1 MTRLNA
7 NILLTAIAIIA
18 LTTSALFP
26 STTHAFRVDNFVRS
40 ANQFLVAGPDL
51 KDADWPSLSRFD
63 LIVLPAEAQN
73 FNPTVAQ
80 ELRLRNPDIVILA
93 YVPTVSYNDRYWN
106 DALHLQLKSQL
117 TAQME
122 LHNRYGEQVSIW
134 PQTRAYNVSNTAYRN
149 VYVDYVASEI
159 YATGYWDGIFLDEV
173 SSSISWVGATDLDQN
188 GFQDDSRLA
197 DQSWNRGYT
206 ELFSALRERLGDE
219 AILIT
224 NGSSEASYQPY
235 VNGRMFETFP
245 TPWEGQGRWQD
256 SMRLLLQNL
265 RQNKDPDVFVVNGNT
280 RNSGEIDYADF
291 RFGLTSAMLGDA
303 FFGYDFGELSHG
315 QLWLFDEYEAFLGR
329 AVDGPKDELR
339 ERETLLSEHI
349 YPSVWSRDFQEGR
362 VIVNATS
369 QSQTVML
376 GEDFEHLNGTQDRTV
391 NDGRI
396 ADEITLAPQ
405 DGVVLLRPIE
415 ELLHSAFANGSFVR
429 MFSLDGQRERSGF
442 FAYTGATL
450 GGDTVVKADLD
461 GDESVEIVSANR
473 SSVRVHDEAGRVMH
487 QFYPYG
493 EEYKSGINLAVGDL
507 NRDGSME
514 IVTGTKDGGGAHI
527 RIFNSDGVLM
537 HPGFFAYDPAFRGG
551 VDVAVGDITGDGYME
566 IVAGAGVG
574 GGPHVRIFNR
584 DGVLIHPGFFAFDK
598 AFRGGVN
605 VAVGDVTGDGMADII
620 AGPGKGGKA
629 NVRVFSGRAFEL
641 TSEFE
646 AFASRARNGVRV
658 AAQDLDGDGTAE
670 LMALTT
676 DVFTL
681 SGE

>member
-1 MTRLNA
+1 M
-7 NILLTAIAIIA
+7 
-18 LTTSALFP
+18 
-26 STTHAFRVDNFVRS
+26 DNFVRS

-51 KDADWPSLSRFD
+51 KDADWPALSRFD

-80 ELRLRNPDIVILA
+80 ELRRRNPDIIILA
-93 YVPTVSYNDRYWN
+93 YVPTVSYNDRYWS
-106 DALHLQLKSQL
+106 DALHLKLKTRL
-117 TAQME
+117 TPSME
-122 LHNRYGEQVSIW
+122 LRNRYGQQVSIW
-134 PQTRAYNVSNTAYRN
+134 PETRAYNVSNTDYRD
-149 VYVDYVASEI
+149 VYVNYVASEI

-197 DQSWNRGYT
+197 DQSWNRGNA
-206 ELFSALRERLGDE
+206 ELFRVLRERLGNE
-219 AILIT
+219 AILVT
-224 NGSSEASYQPY
+224 NGSSETSFQPY

-245 TPWEGQGRWQD
+245 TPWEGQGLWQD
-256 SMRLLLQNL
+256 SMRFLLQNL
-265 RQNKDPDVFVVNGNT
+265 RQNKDPDVFIVNGNT
-280 RNSGEIDYADF
+280 RNSGTIDYAQF

-315 QLWLFDEYEAFLGR
+315 QLWMFDEYEAFLGR
-329 AVDGPKDELR
+329 AVDGPKDELD
-339 ERETLLSEHI
+339 ERRTLLSEDI

-362 VIVNATS
+362 VIVNATT
-369 QSQTVML
+369 QPHTVAL
-376 GEDFEHLNGTQDRTV
+376 GEDFERINGAQDRSV

-396 ADEITLAPQ
+396 SGEITLAPQ
-405 DGVVLLRPIE
+405 DGAVLLRPVEDI
-415 ELLHSAFANGSFVR
+415 LHSAFANGSFVR
-429 MFSLDGQRERSGF
+429 LFTIDGRRERSGF

-450 GGDTVVKADLD
+450 GGDTVVRADMD
-461 GDESVEIVSANR
+461 GDGAIEIVSANR
-473 SSVRVHDEAGRVMH
+473 STVRIHDEAGRIIR
-487 QFYPYG
+487 QFFPYG
-493 EEYKSGINLAVGDL
+493 EAYNSGINLAVGDL
-507 NRDGSME
+507 NRDGEME

-527 RIFNSDGVLM
+527 RIFNRDGVLI
-537 HPGFFAYDPAFRGG
+537 HPGFFAFDKAFRGG
-551 VDVAVGDITGDGYME
+551 VNVALGDITGDGFLE

-605 VAVGDVTGDGMADII
+605 VAVGDVTGDGIADII

-629 NVRVFSGRAFEL
+629 TVRVFSGRAFERI
-641 TSEFE
+641 SEFE
-646 AFASRARNGVRV
+646 AFTSRARNGVRV
-658 AAQDLDGDGTAE
+658 AAEDLDGDGIAE